1 MTKPI
6 RRGAVLGAGVMGS
19 GIAAHVANAGIPVML
34 LDIVPPNLKDPDKAS
49 KAERDGFAAGA
60 MKKMLKAKPAA
71 LTHKGNAG
79 LIEIGNFDDD
89 LEKVKDAD
97 LIIEVIIERLDIK
110 QTLFEKLDKIVD
122 GETIVASNTSGLKI
136 IDMVEGR
143 SDRFKKHFMVTHFF
157 NPTRYM
163 KLLELVVSPHTDKAF
178 IERVEHFGR
187 DVLGKGL
194 VEAKDT
200 PNFVA
205 NRIGV
210 HSMMAVIHLMLEMG
224 LAPEDVDAITG
235 KPMGHPGS
243 ATFRTGDMVGLD
255 TLVHVVDNCYEVLTE
270 DEERDIFKCP
280 DYIRKMIE
288 DKLLG
293 QKVKSGFYKKTKA
306 GIETFDPKTCAY
318 RDKAGDADIKKTC
331 KGIKGSPAERIKKL
345 VATEGVVGEFAW
357 KAISR
362 SLAYSARRVGEICDD
377 VVAIDN
383 GMCWGFNWELGPFQ
397 IWDALG
403 FTETT
408 ERLKKDGIEL
418 PECID
423 KMVAAGAKSFYTDD
437 KVFDLLKGEYVPQ
450 KIDPREI
457 KLSAMRK
464 GGAPV
469 LKNDG
474 AEAWDLGDGI
484 LGVTFK
490 TKANSIDADNVTI
503 IDQAV
508 ARAEEDFRGVL
519 IYNEGEH
526 FCVGANLMLVVMAA
540 QAKQWDQ
547 IEQIVQ
553 QLQDVTQRMKYSQV
567 PVVAAPYGMA
577 LGGGL
582 EICLASDAVQAACE
596 TYTGPVEV
604 AVGLLPGGA
613 GNLNLLWNAL
623 QGIADGVN
631 TDTYPIVT
639 QVFTNIAMAKVAT
652 SAEEAKRFGYFNKG
666 FGVSFDRARHL
677 HEAKQLVVGM
687 AESGYHPP
695 IPRSYRLPGEGG
707 MATLD
712 MMVNTMISAGWA
724 SEHDGLIARKVAKVL
739 CGGASG
745 GSHKVTEQEILDLE
759 REAFV
764 SLCGEQKS
772 QERMQHMLMKNK
784 PLRN

>member
-1 MTKPI
+1 M
-6 RRGAVLGAGVMGS
+6 
-19 GIAAHVANAGIPVML
+19 
-34 LDIVPPNLKDPDKAS
+34 
-49 KAERDGFAAGA
+49 
-60 MKKMLKAKPAA
+60 
-71 LTHKGNAG
+71 
-79 LIEIGNFDDD
+79 
-89 LEKVKDAD
+89 
-97 LIIEVIIERLDIK
+97 
-110 QTLFEKLDKIVD
+110 
-122 GETIVASNTSGLKI
+122 
-136 IDMVEGR
+136 
-143 SDRFKKHFMVTHFF
+143 
-157 NPTRYM
+157 
-163 KLLELVVSPHTDKAF
+163 
-178 IERVEHFGR
+178 
-187 DVLGKGL
+187 
-194 VEAKDT
+194 
-200 PNFVA
+200 
-205 NRIGV
+205 
-210 HSMMAVIHLMLEMG
+210 
-224 LAPEDVDAITG
+224 
-235 KPMGHPGS
+235 
-243 ATFRTGDMVGLD
+243 
-255 TLVHVVDNCYEVLTE
+255 
-270 DEERDIFKCP
+270 
-280 DYIRKMIE
+280 
-288 DKLLG
+288 
-293 QKVKSGFYKKTKA
+293 
-306 GIETFDPKTCAY
+306 
-318 RDKAGDADIKKTC
+318 
-331 KGIKGSPAERIKKL
+331 
-345 VATEGVVGEFAW
+345 
-357 KAISR
+357 
-362 SLAYSARRVGEICDD
+362 
-377 VVAIDN
+377 
-383 GMCWGFNWELGPFQ
+383 
-397 IWDALG
+397 
-403 FTETT
+403 
-408 ERLKKDGIEL
+408 KKDGIAL

-423 KMVAAGAKSFYTDD
+423 KMHGAGAKAFYSEG
-437 KVFDLLKGEYVPQ
+437 KAYDLIKGDYVAR
-450 KIDPREI
+450 KTDPREI

-464 GGAPV
+464 GDAPV

-474 AEAWDLGDGI
+474 AEAWDLGDGV

-508 ARAEEDFRGVL
+508 ARAEQDFRGVL

-547 IEQIVQ
+547 IGQIVQ

-582 EICLASDAVQAACE
+582 EICLAADAVQAACE

-623 QGIADGVN
+623 QGVVDGVQ
-631 TDTYPIVT
+631 TDTYPIIT

-652 SAEEAKRFGYFNKG
+652 SAEEAKRFGYFAKG

-687 AESGYHPP
+687 AESGYHAP

-712 MMVNTMISAGWA
+712 MMVNTMIDAGWA